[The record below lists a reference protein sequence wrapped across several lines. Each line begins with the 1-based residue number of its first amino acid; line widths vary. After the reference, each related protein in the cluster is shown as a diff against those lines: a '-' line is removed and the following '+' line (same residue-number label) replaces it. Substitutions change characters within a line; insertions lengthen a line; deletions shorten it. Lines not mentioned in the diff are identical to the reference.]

1 MQNKFKKILIFTPI
15 IVFILL
21 SIAFYFL
28 YKSIQIKNTNAEKV
42 LSEWKIEDSRRT
54 EIKNIMKS
62 VQVIEQDNILIQSH
76 FAKGSDVVPFLDNI
90 DSFAPK
96 VNSEDEVISV
106 EITKEK
112 QELIVGINVL
122 GSFESVY
129 HYLTLL
135 ENSPYEIEFTGVD
148 IQTND
153 KGFKS
158 DKTDK
163 IYNWEGMFK
172 IKLLSFIP

>member
-15 IVFILL
+15 IVFIVLTV
-21 SIAFYFL
+21 AFYFL
-28 YKSIQIKNTNAEKV
+28 YKEIQIKNTNAEKV
-42 LSEWKIEDSRRT
+42 LSEWQIEDSRRN
-54 EIKNIMKS
+54 EIKNIMRS
-62 VQVIEQDNILIQSH
+62 VKIIEQDNDLLQTH

-96 VNSEDEVISV
+96 VNSENEVISV

-112 QELIVGINVL
+112 NELVVGINVL

-129 HYLTLL
+129 RYLTLL

-158 DKTDK
+158 DKTGK
-163 IYNWEGMFK
+163 IFPWEGMFK